1 MLRKS
6 KESKKVFKTIKMIK
20 KNGVDFENTEVK
32 NVDLTETW
40 DLLEKQKTNNS
51 HKLFKSISLNVS
63 ISKIKETLNFENF
76 EWTLKEFCIPFIN
89 NKKNKKIYYWSIF
102 IAIISRIFF
111 HGFYLILFAIVSLIV
126 YKLYVFNSFSEEIV
140 RRKMHV
146 SIISAIYGL
155 NFVLSG
161 LYYWGFKKDK
171 TFKRRTIIKTSTTN
185 IFVFGQT
192 KKLVK
197 KCFIL
202 STNDIKTYTK
212 NLKFNKYNK
221 KLFVIYIVWHF
232 HLNLLD
238 TFFFDT
244 ETNQSEKN
252 VSKYKNRI
260 IKPLYKEHVLLSIY
274 KFYSIYSTLIH
285 MLISVLIYAGFGY
298 LIYQVFLQNL

>member
-1 MLRKS
+1 MFKKA
-6 KESKKVFKTIKMIK
+6 KESKEDFKTIKKFK
-20 KNGVDFENTEVK
+20 KNSIDFKNAEVK
-32 NVDLTETW
+32 NIDLSETW
-40 DLLEKQKTNNS
+40 DFLEKQKTNNS
-51 HKLFKSISLNVS
+51 HKLFRSISLNVS
-63 ISKIKETLNFENF
+63 ISKIKETLNFDNF
-76 EWTLKEFCIPFIN
+76 ELALKRFCIPFIN
-89 NKKNKKIYYWSIF
+89 DKKNKKIYYWSIF
-102 IAIISRIFF
+102 VAILSRILF
-111 HGFYLILFAIVSLIV
+111 HGFYLMLFAIVSLIV
-126 YKLYVFNSFSEEIV
+126 YKLYVFNSISEEII

-155 NFVLSG
+155 NFVFSG

-171 TFKRRTIIKTSTTN
+171 TFKRRTIIKASTAN

-202 STNDIKTYTK
+202 STNDIKAYTK

-238 TFFFDT
+238 TFFFDA
-244 ETNQSEKN
+244 EINQSKKN

-260 IKPLYKEHVLLSIY
+260 IKPLYKEHVLLSVY

-285 MLISVLIYAGFGY
+285 MLISVFIYAGFGH
-298 LIYQVFLQNL
+298 LIYQIFLQNL